1 VKLRIVVSSAF
12 LFVVAFA
19 LAALPFPAPERAAR
33 SARGAQKPAA
43 QYAVHSRERILR
55 PGSLAWRPET
65 SLAPGAES
73 VVLEGDP
80 AKPGLVILR
89 LKMPDGYRIPP
100 VWHPAAD
107 RFTVL
112 SGTYHMGVGARFDET
127 KAVALRPGDFA
138 WLSPAAPHYGWAS
151 GETVLEI
158 VGLGPFVTNYV
169 NPKQDP
175 RRK

>member
-1 VKLRIVVSSAF
+1 VKLRTLVSFAF
-12 LFVVAFA
+12 LLAFAFA
-19 LAALPFPAPERAAR
+19 LAALPSAPELAAR
-33 SARGAQKPAA
+33 PAQKPASP
-43 QYAVHSRERILR
+43 YALHSRERILR
-55 PGSLAWRPET
+55 PGSLPWRPEA
-65 SLAPGAES
+65 SLSPGAES

-112 SGTYHMGVGARFDET
+112 SGTYHMGVGATFDES
-127 KAVALRPGDFA
+127 KAVALHPGDFA
-138 WLSPAAPHYGWAS
+138 WLSPAAPHYGWTS

-169 NPKQDP
+169 NPKEDP

>member
-1 VKLRIVVSSAF
+1 MKLRSVFFSAF
-12 LFVVAFA
+12 VFVVLVAPA
-19 LAALPFPAPERAAR
+19 AWAPGAASGLAP
-33 SARGAQKPAA
+33 RGAQKSAA
-43 QYAVHSRERILR
+43 HYALHPRERVLR
-55 PGSLAWRPET
+55 ASSLEWRPEA
-65 SLAPGAES
+65 SLPAGAES

-80 AKPGLVILR
+80 AKPGLVVLR

-107 RFTVL
+107 RFTVIA
-112 SGTYHMGVGARFDET
+112 GRYYMGVGAKFEEN
-127 KAVALRPGDFA
+127 KAVALRAGDFA

-151 GETVLEI
+151 GETVLEV

-169 NPKQDP
+169 NPREDP

>member
-1 VKLRIVVSSAF
+1 VKLRAVVS
-12 LFVVAFA
+12 FVFFFAVIFA
-19 LAALPFPAPERAAR
+19 LAALPSSAPELAAR
-33 SARGAQKPAA
+33 SARRAQKPATH
-43 QYAVHSRERILR
+43 YALHSRERILR

-80 AKPGLVILR
+80 SKSGLVILR

-112 SGTYHMGVGARFDET
+112 SGTYYMGVGARFDES
-127 KAVALRPGDFA
+127 KAVALRVGDFA

-158 VGLGPFVTNYV
+158 VGLGPFVTHYV
-169 NPKQDP
+169 NPKEDP
-175 RRK
+175 RRH